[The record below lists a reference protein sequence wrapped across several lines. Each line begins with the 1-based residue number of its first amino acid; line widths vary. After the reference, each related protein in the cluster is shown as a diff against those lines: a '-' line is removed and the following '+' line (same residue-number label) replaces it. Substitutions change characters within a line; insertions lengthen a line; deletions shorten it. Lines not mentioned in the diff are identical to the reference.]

1 MKGPTLRIVS
11 MNDVYTLENLPRMKN
26 LLRRRASEAPADATL
41 VVVAG
46 DFLAPNLLSSLDG
59 GRGIVD
65 CMNDLGV
72 THVVLG
78 NHEDDVPTQELQA
91 RLREL
96 KAVCLGTNVRGFDP
110 ALPASDVVEVGAGDA
125 RRVRVGLV
133 GVVMNDPTVY
143 RDAPFGGAQLLPAN
157 EAALTEAA
165 TLARD
170 RACASVIPITHQPLE
185 DDRALA
191 RRWKSPPLPVIVG
204 GHEHVVI
211 VEEDDGA
218 WIVKA
223 GMDGMAA
230 AVIDL
235 RWPALTP
242 PPGAADAPSVTVRIE
257 PVDGYEED
265 AELRSRVDGHMLKVR
280 ALESAPLM
288 TLAPDEE
295 LSSVGIR
302 ARQTSMGTLICSRL
316 RDALGAE
323 ACLFNAG
330 GIRASRSYHGHVTY
344 GDLKQE
350 VPFDNEIV
358 VVRMPGRVLREA
370 VEASRALAPGESGGY
385 LQVDDGTL
393 VSGPGQR
400 VTAVAGAPL
409 DEGREYRVALVRNLL
424 DGMDHIEPLARF
436 GRAHPEKVPPH
447 GSGRE
452 VKIVLVDAFA
462 RALWSRLGGFDAVDA
477 DHDGR
482 VTKSE
487 IADAVARLTHDAPSS
502 VAAGLVLQAIDVKQQ
517 GAITRDEVEG
527 HGGERGEKP

>member
-1 MKGPTLRIVS
+1 MAGPTLRIVS
-11 MNDVYTLENLPRMKN
+11 INDVYTLANLPRMKN
-26 LLRRRASEAPADATL
+26 LLRRQASVAPADAML

-59 GRGIVD
+59 GRGIVE

-78 NHEDDVPTQELQA
+78 NHEDDVPTAEL
-91 RLREL
+91 RERVREL
-96 KAVCLGTNVRGFDP
+96 KAVWLGTNVHGFEP
-110 ALPASDVVEVGAGDA
+110 ALPVSDVVPVGAEGK
-125 RRVRVGLV
+125 RTVSVGLV
-133 GVVMNDPTVY
+133 GVVMSDPTVY
-143 RDAPFGGAQLLPAN
+143 RGAPFGGAQLQGAN
-157 EAALTEAA
+157 ESALAEA
-165 TLARD
+165 TRLTRD
-170 RACASVIPITHQPLE
+170 RGCACVVPITHQPVE

-191 RRWKSPPLPVIVG
+191 RAWRAPPLPLIVG

-211 VEEDDGA
+211 VEKESGA

-223 GMDGMAA
+223 GIDAKGA

-235 RWPALTP
+235 AWPDLAPEGAPDTP
-242 PPGAADAPSVTVRIE
+242 AVTVHIE

-265 AELRSRVDGHMLKVR
+265 AGLRARVDRHMVSVH

-288 TLAPDEE
+288 TLAPGDE

-316 RDALGAE
+316 RDALGAD

-330 GIRASRSYHGHVTY
+330 GIRACRSYHGHVTY
-344 GDLKQE
+344 GDLKEE

-358 VVRMPGRVLREA
+358 VVRIPGRVVREA
-370 VEASRALAPGESGGY
+370 VAASRALAPTESGGY

-393 VSGPGQR
+393 VTGPAQG
-400 VTAVAGAPL
+400 VTAIAGAPL
-409 DEGREYRVALVRNLL
+409 DEDREYRVALVRNLL

-436 GRAHPEKVPPH
+436 GREQADKVPPH

-462 RALWSRLGGFDAVDA
+462 RALWSRLGGFDAVDT

-482 VTKSE
+482 VTKGE
-487 IADAVARLTHDAPSS
+487 LAAAVARLTHDAPSS
-502 VAAGLVLQAIDVKQQ
+502 VAAGLVLQAIDVKHQ
-517 GAITRDEVEG
+517 GAITRDEVD
-527 HGGERGEKP
+527 GGEGEEER